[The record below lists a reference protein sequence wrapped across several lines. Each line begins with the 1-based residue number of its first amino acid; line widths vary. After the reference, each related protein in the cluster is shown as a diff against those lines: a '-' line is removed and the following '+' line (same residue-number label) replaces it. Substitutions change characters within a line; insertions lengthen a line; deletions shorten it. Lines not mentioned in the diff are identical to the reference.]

1 MGRYQEEELD
11 RMKSE
16 QLNNSRLD
24 SATLPAIKI
33 RDAILKNLRYLET
46 DQWSSY
52 ILAVNLQCV
61 DIGSLNQTYM
71 YNYM

>member
-46 DQWSSY
+46 DQ
-52 ILAVNLQCV
+52 
-61 DIGSLNQTYM
+61 
-71 YNYM
+71 

>member
-1 MGRYQEEELD
+1 
-11 RMKSE
+11 
-16 QLNNSRLD
+16 
-24 SATLPAIKI
+24 
-33 RDAILKNLRYLET
+33 LKNLRYLET

>member
-33 RDAILKNLRYLET
+33 RDAILKNRTHLGT
-46 DQWSSY
+46 HKKA
-52 ILAVNLQCV
+52 I
-61 DIGSLNQTYM
+61 SLLLLYSM
-71 YNYM
+71 